1 MLGHVPIVVI
11 SMLILGCG
19 SKTASNNIVPA
30 SSGQQEDLGL
40 AELRRTLESTVLE
53 NYEQLTYGNIEAFAD
68 GVATEQDLQ
77 VAGVTPSDLLVG
89 RSPAKL
95 RKDRRLFK
103 QRQPRILSK
112 NLEVHLSKDG
122 SVGWVSDEASYRV
135 DFEGREASI
144 PIRSTAVYVR
154 DVDRWVMAAEHLSYG
169 VPIADVLRLAAGGEL
184 HAMPPLKTSF
194 GGSRKRT
201 APLLGL
207 VGSFI
212 NIGGAEVLA
221 ATDTLVLLPGQE
233 QEFRDGEALALAQI
247 FGDRSTAALR
257 EFRIQFAKSKRVAW
271 ILASLAIRTERNG
284 DTVEVPLRAS
294 FVLEREGQGDWGIV
308 QAHVSAPLLESQISE
323 RVFGVGSDSE
333 PRLDVPTNP

>member
-1 MLGHVPIVVI
+1 MLARCVVVAA
-11 SMLILGCG
+11 LALGCG
-19 SKTASNNIVPA
+19 GKTAATTAVPA

-40 AELRRTLESTVLE
+40 GELRKTLESTVLE

-68 GVATEQDLQ
+68 GVASELDLQ
-77 VAGVTPSDLLVG
+77 MAGVTPSDLLVG

-95 RKDRRLFK
+95 RKDRRLF
-103 QRQPRILSK
+103 QDRQPRILSK
-112 NLEVHLSKDG
+112 NLDVHLSKDG
-122 SVGWVSDEASYRV
+122 SVGWVSDEVSYRV

-169 VPIADVLRLAAGGEL
+169 LPIADILRLATAGEL
-184 HAMPPLKTSF
+184 QQAAHLKTDF
-194 GGSRKRT
+194 GGSRKRA

-221 ATDTLVLLPGQE
+221 AKETLVLLPGQQ
-233 QEFRDGEALALAQI
+233 QEFHDGDAPALAML

-257 EFRIQFAKSKRVAW
+257 EFRIQFAESKRVAW
-271 ILASLAIRTERNG
+271 ILASLAIRTEHNG

-294 FVLEREGQGDWGIV
+294 FVLEREGQGDWSIV
-308 QAHVSAPLLESQISE
+308 QAHVSAPLLESQLSE
-323 RVFGVGSDSE
+323 RVFGV
-333 PRLDVPTNP
+333 LN